1 MNTESSEVKVSVS
14 EFQSLTKSI
23 QSMSEKLDNLNPELV
38 PVRTLIQ
45 QDESFTRSS
54 APHSSSKSYS
64 DYTNSERRIVST
76 SETMN
81 HENIKFK
88 ETETREIKSNFT
100 SQLKSFN
107 LKETETFTES
117 SSLLNQ
123 TNSSSSS
130 NNISIIPVRAR
141 DMTPGS
147 AQPTSIIP
155 AREMTPGISS
165 TTTKKDEI
173 LKTPAQNPP
182 VVIFSSTPANDLV
195 NDAARND
202 TKTCNNREGSV
213 SVEFEQSISFTEE
226 KLDPAD
232 STSPE
237 FTEEKLDPA
246 DSTSPEFT
254 TRVVSQ
260 ETRTLKFQKTQSQ
273 ELRDFTHEFL
283 QSTTVDFDPMS
294 FEDHTPTVLRS
305 SMRRPEL
312 RKEAIK
318 EEPEKPPPGRVEEKI
333 EIVPSQSFL
342 NSLNSGSSKESTPD
356 ETKLFRTPGRLTNS
370 ETSPVPLS
378 SFSQTSKPDSGSTTG
393 QQDLKPGSGVS
404 SDLLEWTKSILCNYK
419 NVKVVIFFNFHKYL
433 VV

>member
-54 APHSSSKSYS
+54 APHSSSQTYS

-76 SETMN
+76 LETMN
-81 HENIKFK
+81 QENIKFK
-88 ETETREIKSNFT
+88 ETETSEIKSNFT

-117 SSLLNQ
+117 SSLLKQ

-141 DMTPGS
+141 DMTPGR

-165 TTTKKDEI
+165 TTTKKEEI
-173 LKTPAQNPP
+173 LKTPVQNPP

-195 NDAARND
+195 NDGARND

-213 SVEFEQSISFTEE
+213 SVEFEESIS
-226 KLDPAD
+226 
-232 STSPE
+232 

-260 ETRTLKFQKTQSQ
+260 ETRTRKFQKTQSQ
-273 ELRDFTHEFL
+273 ELRDFTQEFL

-312 RKEAIK
+312 RKETIK
-318 EEPEKPPPGRVEEKI
+318 EEPEKPPPDRVEEKI

-419 NVKVVIFFNFHKYL
+419 NVKVIILFKFPQIISS
-433 VV
+433 

>member
-1 MNTESSEVKVSVS
+1 
-14 EFQSLTKSI
+14 
-23 QSMSEKLDNLNPELV
+23 MSEKLDNLNPGLV
-38 PVRTLIQ
+38 PVRTLTQ
-45 QDESFTRSS
+45 QDESYTRSS
-54 APHSSSKSYS
+54 APHSSNQTYS

-76 SETMN
+76 SKIMN
-81 HENIKFK
+81 QENIKFK
-88 ETETREIKSNFT
+88 ETETSETKSNFT

-130 NNISIIPVRAR
+130 NNISIIPARAR
-141 DMTPGS
+141 EITPS
-147 AQPTSIIP
+147 RAQPTSIIPARAREMTPGRAQPTSLIP

-165 TTTKKDEI
+165 TTTIKEEI
-173 LKTPAQNPP
+173 LKTPVNNPP
-182 VVIFSSTPANDLV
+182 VAIFSSTPANELV
-195 NDAARND
+195 IDAARND
-202 TKTCNNREGSV
+202 TETSNNRVGSV
-213 SVEFEQSISFTEE
+213 GVEFEESISFTEE
-226 KLDPAD
+226 KLEPV
-232 STSPE
+232 
-237 FTEEKLDPA
+237 

-260 ETRTLKFQKTQSQ
+260 ETRTRKFQKTQSQ
-273 ELRDFTHEFL
+273 ELRDFTQEFL

-312 RKEAIK
+312 RKETIT
-318 EEPEKPPPGRVEEKI
+318 EEPEKPSPARVEEKI

-378 SFSQTSKPDSGSTTG
+378 SFSQPSKPDSGSTTG

-419 NVKVVIFFNFHKYL
+419 NVKVSFFLISTNNY
-433 VV
+433 